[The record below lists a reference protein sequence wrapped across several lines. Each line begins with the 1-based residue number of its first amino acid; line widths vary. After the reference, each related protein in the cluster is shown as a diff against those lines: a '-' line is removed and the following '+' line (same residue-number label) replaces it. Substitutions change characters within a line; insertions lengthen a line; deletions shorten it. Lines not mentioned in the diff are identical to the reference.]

1 MLPWVVLSQVRRRA
15 TIGGII
21 FNIVFSGFFV
31 VLFQRIP
38 KEPFLDTPAGW
49 FATLCVLA
57 VWVIGGTLA
66 VTYGPKDRPAAWSSP
81 IFFATFVVTI
91 ATAAIIGV
99 PALRVAAALGT
110 SFGIGLLL
118 SMPTAWQKTPPP
130 LSLNSIDDH
139 ARLFQ
144 KAIWWRN
151 AREAGAAVFVLTM
164 NVRDLFTVQ
173 EPVKWTGHLPRG

>member
-1 MLPWVVLSQVRRRA
+1 M
-15 TIGGII
+15 
-21 FNIVFSGFFV
+21 
-31 VLFQRIP
+31 
-38 KEPFLDTPAGW
+38 
-49 FATLCVLA
+49 
-57 VWVIGGTLA
+57 
-66 VTYGPKDRPAAWSSP
+66 
-81 IFFATFVVTI
+81 
-91 ATAAIIGV
+91 
-99 PALRVAAALGT
+99 AAALGT